1 MDRIRRYLCCRQSA
15 RAGPSNIHSQR
26 PTNPGQ
32 PANPYLVQA
41 TTQVVQD
48 SSTAE
53 HEQAALNIQHV
64 FRGHGGRKSVEAKQ
78 WLQSQIVN
86 LTEDKLKTKLSDLL
100 IKEIRIDICL

>member
-1 MDRIRRYLCCRQSA
+1 MDRIRRYLCCMQSA
-15 RAGPSNIHSQR
+15 RVVPSNIHTQS
-26 PTNPGQ
+26 PTNPGLPRQGQ
-32 PANPYLVQA
+32 PANRYRVQA

-86 LTEDKLKTKLSDLL
+86 LTGNELTTKLT
-100 IKEIRIDICL
+100 E